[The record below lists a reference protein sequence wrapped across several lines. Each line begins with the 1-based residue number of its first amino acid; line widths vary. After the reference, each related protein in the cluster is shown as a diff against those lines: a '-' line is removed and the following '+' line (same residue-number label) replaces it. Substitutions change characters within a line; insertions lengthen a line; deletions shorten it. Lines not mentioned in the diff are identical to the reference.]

1 MKNTLVLFDIDGT
14 ILTSAGAG
22 EYALRMGFE
31 EEFSLHEDL
40 SGIEISGRTDSG
52 IARQVFAKHGLAVS
66 EENLQRF
73 SEDTCA
79 IYSNRSRFVSDVYF
93 PGLSVS
99 WRRLRRDNA

>member
-14 ILTSAGAG
+14 ILTSGGAG
-22 EYALRMGFE
+22 EYALRLGFE

-66 EENLQRF
+66 EENLQRYF
-73 SEDTCA
+73 RGTCA
-79 IYSNRSRFVSDVYF
+79 IYSNRYRFVLDVCF
-93 PGLSVS
+93 LGLSGFS
-99 WRRLRRDNA
+99 RRLR